1 MTNPIHEPIAELRK
15 VTKMF
20 GGKKAVNQVS
30 FTIEK
35 GSITAILGPNGAGKS
50 TAISMMLGL
59 KDASEGKVLLFGQS
73 PKDLKV
79 REKIGAMLQEVS
91 VMDGLRTRE
100 IINLIRGYYP
110 NPLSLDDIALLSG
123 LTPEELNKWAV
134 KMSGGQK
141 RKLSFAL
148 AIAGN
153 PELLFFDE
161 PTVGLDTSARRL
173 FWQTVRKLADQG
185 KTILF
190 TTHYLQEADDMADR
204 ILLFHQGQVAADG
217 TPEAIK
223 AKLTRRSVSFIVD
236 ADHRQVKELLREV
249 PGVTDVFENNGRL
262 NAVTDDTDTALA
274 ALFRAGLAVRDVR
287 IDQGSLDEAFDQL
300 TMDQG
305 RPYNHDN
312 LETDYLTM
320 QNGIASDGTQSVLY
334 FLVAGDAD
342 PVLFHF
348 YPRREYGGGRCR
360 TMAGALS
367 HVDGILQR
375 HGDRH
380 HVPRHT
386 TRSGTSTGLGRIHA
400 CNAASRQRVLLRQ
413 NVCADGYA
421 SALHHRDF
429 RSRLPD

>member
-1 MTNPIHEPIAELRK
+1 MSKPIHEPIAELRQ

-20 GGKKAVNQVS
+20 GSKKAVNQVS

-59 KDASEGKVLLFGQS
+59 KDASEGEVLLFGQS

-110 NPLSLDDIALLSG
+110 KPLSLSDIALLSG
-123 LTPEELNKWAV
+123 LTTEELNKWAV

-223 AKLTRRSVSFIVD
+223 AKLTRRSLSFIVD
-236 ADHRQVKELLREV
+236 ADHQQVKELLHEV
-249 PGVTDVFENNGRL
+249 LGVTDVYELNGRL
-262 NAVTDDTDTALA
+262 NAVTDNTDTALA
-274 ALFRAGLAVRDVR
+274 ALFRAGLAVRDIR
-287 IDQGSLDEAFDQL
+287 IDQGSLDEAFEQL
-300 TMDQG
+300 TMNQG
-305 RPYNHDN
+305 
-312 LETDYLTM
+312 E
-320 QNGIASDGTQSVLY
+320 AV
-334 FLVAGDAD
+334 
-342 PVLFHF
+342 
-348 YPRREYGGGRCR
+348 
-360 TMAGALS
+360 
-367 HVDGILQR
+367 
-375 HGDRH
+375 
-380 HVPRHT
+380 
-386 TRSGTSTGLGRIHA
+386 
-400 CNAASRQRVLLRQ
+400 
-413 NVCADGYA
+413 
-421 SALHHRDF
+421 
-429 RSRLPD
+429 

>member
-1 MTNPIHEPIAELRK
+1 MEKPIYEPVAELRQ

-20 GGKKAVNQVS
+20 GSKKAVNQVS

-50 TAISMMLGL
+50 TAISMLLGL
-59 KDASEGKVLLFGQS
+59 KDASEGEVLLFGHS

-100 IINLIRGYYP
+100 IINFIRGYYP
-110 NPLSLDDIALLSG
+110 NPLTLDEIANLSG
-123 LTPEELNKWAV
+123 LTHEELNTWAV

-161 PTVGLDTSARRL
+161 PTVGLDTTARRQ
-173 FWQTVRKLADQG
+173 FWKTVRQLANQG

-204 ILLFHQGQVAADG
+204 ILLFHQGQVTADG
-217 TPEAIK
+217 TPEEIK
-223 AKLTRRSVSFIVD
+223 AKLTRRSISFVVD
-236 ADHRQVKELLREV
+236 ADHEQVKKLLHEV
-249 PGVTDVFENNGRL
+249 PGVTDVYEQGGRL

-274 ALFRAGLAVRDVR
+274 ALFRAGLAVHDVR

-300 TMDQG
+300 TMEQG
-305 RPYNHDN
+305 
-312 LETDYLTM
+312 E
-320 QNGIASDGTQSVLY
+320 AV
-334 FLVAGDAD
+334 
-342 PVLFHF
+342 
-348 YPRREYGGGRCR
+348 
-360 TMAGALS
+360 
-367 HVDGILQR
+367 
-375 HGDRH
+375 
-380 HVPRHT
+380 
-386 TRSGTSTGLGRIHA
+386 
-400 CNAASRQRVLLRQ
+400 
-413 NVCADGYA
+413 
-421 SALHHRDF
+421 
-429 RSRLPD
+429 

>member
-1 MTNPIHEPIAELRK
+1 MTNPIQEPIAELRQ

-20 GGKKAVNQVS
+20 GSKKAVNQVS

-59 KDASEGKVLLFGQS
+59 KDASQGEVLLFGRS

-79 REKIGAMLQEVS
+79 RERIGAMLQEVS

-110 NPLSLDDIALLSG
+110 SPLTLNEIASLSG
-123 LTPEELNKWAV
+123 LTAEELNKWAV

-236 ADHRQVKELLREV
+236 ADHQQVKELLHEV
-249 PGVTDVFENNGRL
+249 PGVTDVHEHNGRL

-274 ALFRAGLAVRDVR
+274 ALFRSGLAVRDIR

-305 RPYNHDN
+305 
-312 LETDYLTM
+312 E
-320 QNGIASDGTQSVLY
+320 AV
-334 FLVAGDAD
+334 
-342 PVLFHF
+342 
-348 YPRREYGGGRCR
+348 
-360 TMAGALS
+360 
-367 HVDGILQR
+367 
-375 HGDRH
+375 
-380 HVPRHT
+380 
-386 TRSGTSTGLGRIHA
+386 
-400 CNAASRQRVLLRQ
+400 
-413 NVCADGYA
+413 
-421 SALHHRDF
+421 
-429 RSRLPD
+429 

>member
-1 MTNPIHEPIAELRK
+1 MTKPIQEPVAELRQ
-15 VTKMF
+15 VTKLF
-20 GGKKAVNQVS
+20 GSKKAVNQVS

-59 KDASEGKVLLFGQS
+59 KDASQGEVLLFGRS

-110 NPLSLDDIALLSG
+110 NPLTLDEIASLSG
-123 LTPEELNKWAV
+123 LTAEELNKWAV

-173 FWQTVRKLADQG
+173 FWQTVRKLAYQG

-236 ADHRQVKELLREV
+236 ADHQQVKDLLHEV
-249 PGVTDVFENNGRL
+249 PGVTDVHEHNGRL

-274 ALFRAGLAVRDVR
+274 ALFRAGLAVRDIR

-305 RPYNHDN
+305 
-312 LETDYLTM
+312 E
-320 QNGIASDGTQSVLY
+320 AV
-334 FLVAGDAD
+334 
-342 PVLFHF
+342 
-348 YPRREYGGGRCR
+348 
-360 TMAGALS
+360 
-367 HVDGILQR
+367 
-375 HGDRH
+375 
-380 HVPRHT
+380 
-386 TRSGTSTGLGRIHA
+386 
-400 CNAASRQRVLLRQ
+400 
-413 NVCADGYA
+413 
-421 SALHHRDF
+421 
-429 RSRLPD
+429 